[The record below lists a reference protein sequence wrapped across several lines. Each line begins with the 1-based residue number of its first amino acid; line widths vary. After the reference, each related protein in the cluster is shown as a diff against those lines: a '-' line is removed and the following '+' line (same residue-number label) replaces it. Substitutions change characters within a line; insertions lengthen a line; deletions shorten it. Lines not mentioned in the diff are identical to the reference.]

1 MKKFLLFTLFLLLSI
16 LSKAQNNFPHYYI
29 KNGDTIGVV
38 ISIKQAQKIDNDYD
52 LLSLLKKSK
61 IEESKVDSAYI
72 VVINNYGQ
80 EVAQLKLKISTMDDI
95 DLIKDKEISN
105 LRSQIDEYER
115 DKLLSDLQLAKK
127 DTIIQNYKGQ
137 VVKLKL
143 QKTIAFSVGGG
154 LTILGILLLLLK

>member
-1 MKKFLLFTLFLLLSI
+1 MSI

-61 IEESKVDSAYI
+61 IEESKIDSAYV

-105 LRSQIDEYER
+105 LRSQIDDYER

-143 QKTIAFSVGGG
+143 QKTISFSVGGG
-154 LTILGILLLLLK
+154 LTLLGILLLLLK

>member
-1 MKKFLLFTLFLLLSI
+1 MKKFLLFILFLLLSI

-61 IEESKVDSAYI
+61 IEESKIDSAYV

-105 LRSQIDEYER
+105 LRSQIDDYER

-143 QKTIAFSVGGG
+143 QKTISFSVGGG
-154 LTILGILLLLLK
+154 LTLLGILLLLLK